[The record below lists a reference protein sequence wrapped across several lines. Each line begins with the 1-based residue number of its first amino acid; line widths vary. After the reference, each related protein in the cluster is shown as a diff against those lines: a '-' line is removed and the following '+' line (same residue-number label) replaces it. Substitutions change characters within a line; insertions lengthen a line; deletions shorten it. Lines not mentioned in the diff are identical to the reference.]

1 MFDGLTGRLDA
12 VAKRMKGRGRITE
25 DNIRETVRD
34 VRMALLEADV
44 ALPVVREFTEQ
55 VKQRAQGAEVARS
68 LSPGQT
74 FVKIVQD
81 ELTRVMGGENVGLNL
96 SVEPPAVLLLAGLQG
111 SGKTTTA
118 AKLARTLKEQHKKS
132 VLLVSCD
139 VYRPA
144 AIEQLATLAGEVG
157 VEAYPSDSSAKPE
170 KIAKDALRHAQRHY
184 FDVVIFDTA
193 GRLAVDEEMMTEVRR
208 LHEAVSPHE
217 TLFVVDAMTG
227 QDAANTAAAFGDA
240 LPLTGVVLSKADGDA
255 RGGAALSAR
264 HVTGAP
270 IKFMGMGEK
279 TDALEPFHPERIAS
293 RILGMGDVVSLVEEV
308 ERSVDH
314 EKARKLEK
322 KLKKGGKGFDL
333 ADFRDQM
340 AQVTTM
346 GGLGGVMDK
355 LPGMGGLSEQLQGQL
370 DDKRVRRL
378 LGIVDSMTPD
388 ERARPDIINGSRKK
402 RIAAGAGLQV
412 QDVNRLLK
420 QFKQMQKMMKQVK
433 KKGGAQRMMEQ
444 LQGGMGRGGPGGGGL
459 PPGMGGR

>member
-1 MFDGLTGRLDA
+1 MFDGLTGRLNA

-25 DNIRETVRD
+25 ENIRETVRE

-44 ALPVVREFTEQ
+44 ALPVVRAFTEE
-55 VKQRAQGAEVARS
+55 VKQRAEGKEVARS
-68 LSPGQT
+68 LSPGQA
-74 FVKIVQD
+74 FVKVVQD

-96 SVEPPAVLLLAGLQG
+96 NVEPPAVVLLAGLQG

-118 AKLARTLKEQHKKS
+118 AKLARYLKERSRTK

-144 AIEQLATLAGEVG
+144 AIDQLATLAEELG
-157 VEAYPSDSSAKPE
+157 VEAYPSDSSQKPE
-170 KIAKDALRHAQRHY
+170 RIAQEALQYARRHY
-184 FDVVIFDTA
+184 FDAVIVDTA
-193 GRLAVDEEMMTEVRR
+193 GRLSVDEEMMDEVRR
-208 LHEAVSPHE
+208 LHQTVSPSE

-227 QDAANTAAAFGDA
+227 QDAASTAAAFGEA

-264 HVTGAP
+264 HVTGVP

-279 TDALEPFHPERIAS
+279 TDALEPFHPERVAS

-308 ERSVDH
+308 ERSVDR
-314 EKARKLEK
+314 EKAEKLEK

-333 ADFRDQM
+333 ADFREQM
-340 AQVTTM
+340 QQITTM
-346 GGLGGVMDK
+346 GGLGGMVDK
-355 LPGMGGLSEQLQGQL
+355 IPGMDGVSEQLQGQM

-378 LGIVDSMTPD
+378 IGMVDSMTPA
-388 ERARPDIINGSRKK
+388 ERARPDIISGSRKR
-402 RIAAGAGLQV
+402 RIAAGAGVQV

-420 QFKQMQKMMKQVK
+420 QFKQMQKMMKQMK

-444 LQGGMGRGGPGGGGL
+444 LSGRTGGGGGTAGL
-459 PPGMGGR
+459 PPGFGGR